1 MNGFNEVLAGVIIG
15 VITAAVATAI
25 TFYVKDY
32 LKERAKFKKFKEKLE
47 QIAGKEAEVIIPN
60 IGIVKIVD
68 INKQGITVKSELSTI
83 FIPME
88 KVLLTD
94 IALPVENYEEIRKE
108 FMRKNVEESL
118 DVVFPPL
125 INKLKEVFVRE
136 FLKSDSELSA
146 IFAFKLR
153 GEMKEQGYPL
163 KKLSKAKELTFR
175 EIQEIMEREEE
186 KETEQKSQS
195 KRKKSAR

>member
-1 MNGFNEVLAGVIIG
+1 MNGFNELLAGVIIG
-15 VITAAVATAI
+15 VITAVVATAI

-68 INKQGITVKSELSTI
+68 INQQGITVKGELSTI

-94 IALPVENYEEIRKE
+94 IALPVENYEELRKE

-125 INKLKEVFVRE
+125 MNKLKEVFVRE

-163 KKLSKAKELTFR
+163 KKLPKAKELTFR
-175 EIQEIMEREEE
+175 EIQEIMEREKE
-186 KETEQKSQS
+186 KENGQKSQS